1 MLSLFSRFFKSF
13 LKHCTNS
20 LFSLGLNSASI
31 YNPPIKTTTT
41 NTNMNTKTVDTA
53 PRSKYQPQ
61 PSILTRSRS
70 IIQDKRKAP
79 PCITVGL
86 RPTLEVFESDSPLEF
101 KVIYLGEP
109 LPLVTW
115 RKNNEVIN
123 NPESI
128 KTKLNCSILYFS
140 RIQAEDTAVYSCSVE
155 NDQGRVETRCN
166 LSVLPKATL
175 LLQNSSLQ
183 SCDSPSM
190 MKPCPPT
197 ILDHLKSTLADDGS
211 SVELSCKVVC
221 PPCSFDVVWIHNG
234 KEIKPSKDFQY
245 HHQDSLYR

>member
-1 MLSLFSRFFKSF
+1 MTTK
-13 LKHCTNS
+13 
-20 LFSLGLNSASI
+20 A
-31 YNPPIKTTTT
+31 TTT
-41 NTNMNTKTVDTA
+41 KSVDTS
-53 PRSKYQPQ
+53 PRISKYQPT

-86 RPTLEVFESDSPLEF
+86 RPTLEVFESENPLEF

-109 LPLVTW
+109 LPLITW
-115 RKNNEVIN
+115 KKNNEIIEE
-123 NPESI
+123 NPEMI

-175 LLQNSSLQ
+175 LQNSSQLQ

-197 ILDHLKSTLADDGS
+197 VLDHLKSTLAEDGS
-211 SVELSCKVVC
+211 CAELSCKIVC

-245 HHQDSLYR
+245 HHVDSRYSLKIPGINIFHCLNFIVDSFELHTF

>member
-1 MLSLFSRFFKSF
+1 MSNVSYSFSL
-13 LKHCTNS
+13 
-20 LFSLGLNSASI
+20 SLGLNSASI
-31 YNPPIKTTTT
+31 YNPPTMTTKATTT
-41 NTNMNTKTVDTA
+41 KSVDTS
-53 PRSKYQPQ
+53 PRISKYQPT

-86 RPTLEVFESDSPLEF
+86 RPTLEVFESDTPLEF

-109 LPLVTW
+109 LPLITW
-115 RKNNEVIN
+115 KKNNEIIEE

-175 LLQNSSLQ
+175 LQNSSQLQ

-190 MKPCPPT
+190 MKHCPPT
-197 ILDHLKSTLADDGS
+197 VLDHLKSTLAEDGS
-211 SVELSCKVVC
+211 CAELSCKIVC